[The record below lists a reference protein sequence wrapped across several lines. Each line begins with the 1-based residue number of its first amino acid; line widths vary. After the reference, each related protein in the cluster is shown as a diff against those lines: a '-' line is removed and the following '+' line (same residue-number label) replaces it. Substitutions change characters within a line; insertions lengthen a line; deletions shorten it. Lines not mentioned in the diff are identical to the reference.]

1 MRLYFLDSTSESTAA
16 HDNSYSTGYNCRAGN
31 HIPLEIPAIL
41 FCRAAMAGHLRCIV
55 QAAISEAIYVSR
67 SPRRHQRT
75 HPRQTTG
82 RYTFQVRRYVQR
94 KETGHSRESIRNH
107 ATTWMGLGRIASDGY
122 GTHLPLVILLGATA
136 ADITVFRL
144 VIL

>member
-41 FCRAAMAGHLRCIV
+41 FNRAAMAGHLRCIV
-55 QAAISEAIYVSR
+55 QAAISEAIDISR
-67 SPRRHQRT
+67 SPRRHRRT
-75 HPRQTTG
+75 HPGRTTG

-94 KETGHSRESIRNH
+94 KGTGHSRESISAH
-107 ATTWMGLGRIASDGY
+107 ATAPMEHGSIAQGASMKCSFGAGY
-122 GTHLPLVILLGATA
+122 TA
-136 ADITVFRL
+136 APAKRVSLRREI
-144 VIL
+144 